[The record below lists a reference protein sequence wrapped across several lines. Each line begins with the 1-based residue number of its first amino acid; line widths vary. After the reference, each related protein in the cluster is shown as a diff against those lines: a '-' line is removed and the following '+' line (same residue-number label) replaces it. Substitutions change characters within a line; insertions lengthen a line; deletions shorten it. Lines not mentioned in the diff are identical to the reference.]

1 MPAPNLAAAAP
12 AREVRVARQPVLDA
26 NLNLLGFEL
35 LIDSVAV
42 LVEALSEIGLET
54 LTGGHP
60 AWLPPDR
67 GMLLQAGPLP
77 VESDRV
83 VLQASVGDCTD
94 ADLIRGLRQLGG
106 RGARIMIDG
115 VHPGADLAPLL
126 DVAWGV
132 KLDLATH
139 DADGV
144 RAQLRALA
152 GRDLL
157 RVATSV
163 HTQADFEMCREL
175 GFTGFQG
182 GFLAEPD
189 VVPGRATPSH
199 RLATLGSV
207 AEIVESVEFEELEA
221 AIARDVGM
229 SHKLLR
235 YANSAL
241 FMPSQRVDSVHQAM
255 TILGARAVRRWA
267 TVLVM
272 SGVRDAPHVL
282 LVTGLVRA
290 RMCELLADDPRRRD
304 RAFTV
309 GLFSVINR
317 LLGMPM
323 REALDALPLSD
334 DVMAALL
341 RGEGP
346 EGRSLRVALAWEL
359 GAFAVAD
366 QVPGGADRVARAYRE
381 ALASADEVASTIAG

>member
-35 LIDSVAV
+35 LIDGVAV
-42 LVEALSEIGLET
+42 LVDALSEIGLET
-54 LTGGHP
+54 ITGGHP
-60 AWLPPDR
+60 AWLPLDR
-67 GMLLQAGPLP
+67 GLLLEVGPLP
-77 VESDRV
+77 VRSDRV
-83 VLQASVGDCTD
+83 VLQVSVGDCTD
-94 ADLIRGLRQLGG
+94 PDLIRELRQLGG
-106 RGARIMIDG
+106 RGARIMLDG
-115 VHPGADLAPLL
+115 VSPGADLSPLL
-126 DVAWGV
+126 DVALGV
-132 KLDLATH
+132 KLDLAAH
-139 DADGV
+139 DPDGM
-144 RAQLRALA
+144 RAQLSALA

-163 HTQADFEMCREL
+163 DTQADLEMCREL

-182 GFLAEPD
+182 RFLAEPD
-189 VVPGRATPSH
+189 VVPGLAMPTH

-207 AEIVESVEFEELEA
+207 AELVGSVEFEDLEA

-272 SGVRDAPHVL
+272 SGVRDQPHVL

-290 RMCELLADDPRRRD
+290 RMCELLADDPARRE

-323 REALDALPLSD
+323 REALEALPLSD
-334 DVMAALL
+334 DVVGALL

-359 GAFAVAD
+359 GAFTVAD

-381 ALASADEVASTIAG
+381 ALASADEVASTILG